1 MMSTF
6 CFFVSVNYKM
16 PVNGHPESGS
26 VYVDFQVSR
35 DKIGGFHCQSQL

>member
-1 MMSTF
+1 MKSTF

-26 VYVDFQVSR
+26 VSVEFYVSQGR
-35 DKIGGFHCQSQL
+35 IGGFHCQSQL